1 MLQFCNTNMKGRPM
15 LKSGKNKIDSLINV
29 SWQETTDLNETVTFL
44 DKYPVRKL
52 HSYDCQHNLF
62 TVIPYTIVNIKTEL
76 LKSSSSEELYLTVKE
91 VSKIAGVTADAV
103 RKYFKEYKA
112 MIKKGLGGRPAKL
125 KAVEHVNH
133 NLIELTSAKKYIS
146 NHITRE
152 LGRLG
157 RLNSSQFRKVD

>member
-1 MLQFCNTNMKGRPM
+1 MIKN
-15 LKSGKNKIDSLINV
+15 GKNKLDSLTRI

-44 DKYPVRKL
+44 DNNPVKKI
-52 HSYDCQHNLF
+52 HSYDCVSNLF
-62 TVIPYTIVNIKTEL
+62 KVIPYTIVNIKTEL
-76 LKSSSSEELYLTVKE
+76 LKSSSSDELYMTVKE
-91 VSKIAGVTADAV
+91 VSKVSGVTADAV

-125 KAVEHVNH
+125 KDVEHVNH
-133 NLIELTSAKKYIS
+133 NLVELTSAKKYIS